1 MQPIN
6 FEGAREIHKPQ
17 NMTDEQCKSLWAHS
31 HDYEFTG
38 EDGKQY
44 QGRVWTEVWQ
54 PSKEDIE
61 AIVAGR
67 PIILQIHSNGLP
79 PVGLFTMAGNGN
91 PSNDKN
97 NNNGI

>member
-1 MQPIN
+1 MQPMN
-6 FEGAREIHKPQ
+6 FPGAIVVGKPAG
-17 NMTDEQCKSLWAHS
+17 MTDEQCSSLWAHT

-44 QGRVWTEVWQ
+44 QGRCWTEIWQ

-79 PVGLFTMAGNGN
+79 PVSLFTMDENGKPN
-91 PSNDKN
+91 ND
-97 NNNGI
+97 